1 MSEGCVTTSKSGVK
15 KLNQRLELVQF
26 GKTLNLKP
34 NFKTCC
40 LTLRC
45 LSIEGSSKSASRN
58 TARQV
63 AGEPFDERRPF
74 VNRDRR
80 LRQIKPELHRRFD
93 LLNDGS
99 VYRTQR
105 PLQFHD
111 RNTAD
116 SLRVKS
122 PGFQTACMMW
132 NFKTITPKSGR
143 ARNVTHYR
151 ALMIQID
158 NAENETRTRFLG
170 HAQVNY
176 PQFSASRLRHDFSSR
191 SYMANI
197 SADAPIIRRYSSNQA
212 DNSDNSVGESCSIAF
227 SISATVLMRRKLPSH
242 ILTGKFIPLR
252 LIPSLSAFSHLFSHV
267 QLRPRRV
274 F

>member
-1 MSEGCVTTSKSGVK
+1 DG
-15 KLNQRLELVQF
+15 
-26 GKTLNLKP
+26 
-34 NFKTCC
+34 
-40 LTLRC
+40 
-45 LSIEGSSKSASRN
+45 
-58 TARQV
+58 
-63 AGEPFDERRPF
+63 
-74 VNRDRR
+74 R

-274 F
+274 FLRRLHHGFDEGHAAHGVLDLGIVERGIVLRQLPAFEPGADVVGEVFVDVRE

>member
-1 MSEGCVTTSKSGVK
+1 LCGLWTSCPCTGTLRRK
-15 KLNQRLELVQF
+15 LVQF

-74 VNRDRR
+74 VNRDGR

-197 SADAPIIRRYSSNQA
+197 SADAPIIRRYS
-212 DNSDNSVGESCSIAF
+212 
-227 SISATVLMRRKLPSH
+227 
-242 ILTGKFIPLR
+242 
-252 LIPSLSAFSHLFSHV
+252 
-267 QLRPRRV
+267 
-274 F
+274 